1 MTFGLVSGYCC
12 GLRGEEARQENRIIC
27 VCWRGETSSGIQTGI
42 WADRLTAVNKQRS
55 RERGPLFPNKKQHR
69 AKIGDFEN
77 QVLEFGWRKLDK
89 ARGMKP
95 SFGMEDYYMEIKLIR
110 AM

>member
-27 VCWRGETSSGIQTGI
+27 VCWRGETSSGIQARI
-42 WADRLTAVNKQRS
+42 WADRLAAVNKQRS
-55 RERGPLFPNKKQHR
+55 REQGPLFRKKKQHR

-77 QVLEFGWRKLDK
+77 QVLERMIWLEEVVYGEKYEALFLEWKTSTTRK
-89 ARGMKP
+89 
-95 SFGMEDYYMEIKLIR
+95 SS
-110 AM
+110 